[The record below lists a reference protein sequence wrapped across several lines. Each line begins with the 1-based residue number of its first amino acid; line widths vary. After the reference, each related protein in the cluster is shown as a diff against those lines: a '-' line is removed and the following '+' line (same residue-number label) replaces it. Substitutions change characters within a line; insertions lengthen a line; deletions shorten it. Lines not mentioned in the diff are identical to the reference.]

1 MKLTKNQIDLIRLY
15 TPEKLKGKQISGW
28 SGYTLGTF
36 TPRNANWSYIAKYI
50 DHNGVPVLVVTR
62 FGEIM

>member
-15 TPEKLKGKQISGW
+15 TPEKLKGKRISGW
-28 SGYTLGTF
+28 SGYTLGSF
-36 TPRNANWSYIAKYI
+36 TPAGANWSYVAKYI
-50 DHNGVPVLVVTR
+50 DYNGAPVLVVTR